1 MLVGT
6 LRLIVRSG
14 SEAERFN
21 TAFYRYLELH
31 THSADEALGGCMLQ
45 TVPGRESELKL
56 VTFWSE
62 EAAAGFV
69 RFWDGYRTSAGS
81 DRRMPVTVRS

>member
-1 MLVGT
+1 MGT
-6 LRLIVRSG
+6 LRLIVRTG

-31 THSADEALGGCMLQ
+31 TSSADEASGGCMMQ

-69 RFWDGYRTSAGS
+69 KFWDGYRATAGAE
-81 DRRMPVTVRS
+81 RRLPVTVRS